1 MLPSLCGSAFGSALL
16 ATSGEVRE
24 DEKVAQLPVERFQ
37 SKSLE
42 EPARSVLFVFFV
54 FCGLDLMQ
62 ELGRDSEA
70 VLPNIRY
77 AFF

>member
-1 MLPSLCGSAFGSALL
+1 MLPSLCGSTFGYALL
-16 ATSGEVRE
+16 ATSGEVRG

-42 EPARSVLFVFFV
+42 EPSRSVLFWVFF
-54 FCGLDLMQ
+54 GLDLMQ
-62 ELGRDSEA
+62 ELGRDSWA
-70 VLPNIRY
+70 VLSNIRY